1 MMVMMA
7 VDREVVGV
15 IMIMIRG
22 GHADRGLFVFK
33 AESLS
38 KESDPQHI
46 CDWHDGRLWNTLCL
60 SKYWGTSL
68 EKHPAIKQPS
78 KTSSIMLYRER
89 LKK

>member
-1 MMVMMA
+1 MQI
-7 VDREVVGV
+7 VVF
-15 IMIMIRG
+15 
-22 GHADRGLFVFK
+22 FVFK

-46 CDWHDGRLWNTLCL
+46 WDWHDGRLWNTLCL

-89 LKK
+89 LKNKAKQFGMGGGQNSCFRGNELLL